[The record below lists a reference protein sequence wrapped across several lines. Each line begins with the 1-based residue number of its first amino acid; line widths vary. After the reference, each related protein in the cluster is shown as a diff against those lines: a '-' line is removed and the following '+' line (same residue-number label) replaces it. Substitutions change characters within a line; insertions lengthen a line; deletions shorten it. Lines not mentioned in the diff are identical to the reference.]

1 MFNKWKKL
9 YHSLVSHL
17 YTREEYIKE
26 LEEKIRVLEVEQK
39 NVSSVLPRVVY
50 DKFKK
55 TLPNSIVGDDSS
67 AGAIG
72 YKLGVAHVMSR
83 MEEELV
89 V

>member
-1 MFNKWKKL
+1 MFSKWKKL

-50 DKFKK
+50 DKLRSLCLMLLLEMTPLRVQSGISSAWPMCSVAWKK
-55 TLPNSIVGDDSS
+55 TL
-67 AGAIG
+67 
-72 YKLGVAHVMSR
+72 
-83 MEEELV
+83 
-89 V
+89 